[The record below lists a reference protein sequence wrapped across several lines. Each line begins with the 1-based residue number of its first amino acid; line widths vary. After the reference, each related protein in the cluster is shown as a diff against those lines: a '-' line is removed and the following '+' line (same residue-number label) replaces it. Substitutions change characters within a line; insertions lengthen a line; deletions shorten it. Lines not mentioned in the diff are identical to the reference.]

1 MFFLCTC
8 GVFFSHSRQWPHVAH
23 FERGRIPSQ
32 RMFFTESGRLTP
44 MCKKQNMRKIKSKTI
59 NTVKSKWEC
68 GSFRH
73 IYKPKICGSSVILA
87 TMGDFSDN
95 IFLRA
100 AFGGAIEIPATSSS
114 SNPSASTCTS
124 ASGAATF
131 SDAPQSSTSKGKG
144 RAKLQPRR
152 RNATHHKY
160 SKLEDHLILKAV
172 ELKGR
177 DWRTVLAFLKTNWEV
192 LGEEGKIYRD
202 CNIGEK
208 SLQERLRKR
217 AWALLNKVKDK

>member
-1 MFFLCTC
+1 MDTRCT
-8 GVFFSHSRQWPHVAH
+8 
-23 FERGRIPSQ
+23 RGRIPNQ
-32 RMFFTESGRLTP
+32 RIFFTESGRLTP
-44 MCKKQNMRKIKSKTI
+44 MCKKKGKTKQAK
-59 NTVKSKWEC
+59 NQKQM
-68 GSFRH
+68 GMLSFRH
-73 IYKPKICGSSVILA
+73 IYKPKICGFSVILA

-100 AFGGAIEIPATSSS
+100 AFGGAIEIPVTTSSS
-114 SNPSASTCTS
+114 SPTTSTCTS

-131 SDAPQSSTSKGKG
+131 SDAPQSYTRKGKA

-152 RNATHHKY
+152 RNATHRKY

-177 DWRTVLAFLKTNWEV
+177 DWRTVLAFLKSNWEV

-202 CNIGEK
+202 CDIGEK

-217 AWALLNKVKDK
+217 ASALLNKVKDK

>member
-1 MFFLCTC
+1 MGMLF
-8 GVFFSHSRQWPHVAH
+8 
-23 FERGRIPSQ
+23 
-32 RMFFTESGRLTP
+32 
-44 MCKKQNMRKIKSKTI
+44 
-59 NTVKSKWEC
+59 
-68 GSFRH
+68 FRH
-73 IYKPKICGSSVILA
+73 IYKPKICDFSVMLA
-87 TMGDFSDN
+87 TMDDFSEN

-100 AFGGAIEIPATSSS
+100 AFGGSIEIPVTTSSS
-114 SNPSASTCTS
+114 SPSTSTCTS
-124 ASGAATF
+124 ASSAATF
-131 SDAPQSSTSKGKG
+131 SDAPQGSRSKGKG

-152 RNATHHKY
+152 RNATHQKY

-202 CNIGEK
+202 CDIGEK

-217 AWALLNKVKDK
+217 ASSLLNKVKEK